1 MCRSRCSLNHESIIL
16 ELLER
21 VQNLEKEVKE
31 LKEGTSVKPIENMT
45 GKTNTQLAREY
56 IQQQKEEARTK
67 GEGSIVL
74 VAGNIQKAIGL
85 KNRPVIIC
93 NAMKQLMTDKDEI
106 LFAPPSGNS
115 TTVRIKYYL

>member
-1 MCRSRCSLNHESIIL
+1 MNYETIIL

-21 VQNLEKEVKE
+21 VQNLEKEMKE
-31 LKEGTSVKPIENMT
+31 LKEGVKEKPIENTT
-45 GKTNTQLAREY
+45 GKSNTQLAREY
-56 IQQQKEEARTK
+56 IQQKKTEARER
-67 GEGSIVL
+67 GEESIVL
-74 VAGNIQKAIGL
+74 LAGDIQKAIGL

-115 TTVRIKYYL
+115 TTVKIKYYL